1 MCRFLYID
9 RCWKSDQERMGQ
21 MLEHLA
27 KVSKVKFDVGLN
39 SFHKSPKTVLTIFR
53 LTCNQ
58 EFHLPC
64 SKRMGRHLSVVITSF
79 YFSLRAPISPRKQ
92 ERSLMSLQP
101 KLTRSPSNIYCTQGQ
116 LDSATWLERWEKVSV
131 ISSRLLRAKTIK
143 MFSNFRWQPRC
154 HLRCDHCLSRQSS
167 WNWSRSCQWKHP
179 LRNTLPHQKVLRTL
193 HCQHP
198 CAIYLKLW
206 TLENLKI
213 LYCQT

>member
-101 KLTRSPSNIYCTQGQ
+101 KLTRSPSNIYSTQGQ
-116 LDSATWLERWEKVSV
+116 LDSATWLER
-131 ISSRLLRAKTIK
+131 
-143 MFSNFRWQPRC
+143 
-154 HLRCDHCLSRQSS
+154 
-167 WNWSRSCQWKHP
+167 
-179 LRNTLPHQKVLRTL
+179 
-193 HCQHP
+193 
-198 CAIYLKLW
+198 
-206 TLENLKI
+206 
-213 LYCQT
+213 

>member
-101 KLTRSPSNIYCTQGQ
+101 KLTRSPLNIYCTQGQ

-131 ISSRLLRAKTIK
+131 
-143 MFSNFRWQPRC
+143 C
-154 HLRCDHCLSRQSS
+154 
-167 WNWSRSCQWKHP
+167 
-179 LRNTLPHQKVLRTL
+179 
-193 HCQHP
+193 
-198 CAIYLKLW
+198 LKLHHSFASRADCS
-206 TLENLKI
+206 ERKP
-213 LYCQT
+213 

>member
-27 KVSKVKFDVGLN
+27 KVSKVKFDVSSLKN
-39 SFHKSPKTVLTIFR
+39 LSYFFFR

-92 ERSLMSLQP
+92 EQSLMSLQP
-101 KLTRSPSNIYCTQGQ
+101 KLTRSPSNIYSTQGQ

-131 ISSRLLRAKTIK
+131 CLILQNGLANHSFASRADCSERKPLK
-143 MFSNFRWQPRC
+143 MFSNFRWQPGC
-154 HLRCDHCLSRQSS
+154 DLRCDHCLSRQSS

-179 LRNTLPHQKVLRTL
+179 LRNTLPH
-193 HCQHP
+193 
-198 CAIYLKLW
+198 
-206 TLENLKI
+206 
-213 LYCQT
+213 